1 MNSYFNDIT
10 FTQINR
16 RLEELRKCKNK
27 SNVRDGWIKFMRKA
41 LGISLENL
49 SKLSGA
55 SISAIHQSE
64 KREVEDKISIS
75 TLKKYA
81 EAMDC
86 ELVYF
91 FAPKE
96 ELKTLIKNK
105 ALTKARASL
114 LSADLHMKL
123 EAQKIEGDLEE
134 QIERLAM
141 KLIEKGDI
149 W

>member
-1 MNSYFNDIT
+1 MSSKFNDIS
-10 FTQINR
+10 FIQINR
-16 RLEELRKCKNK
+16 RLEDLRKFKHK
-27 SNVRDGWIKFMRKA
+27 SVVRDGWIKFMRKA
-41 LGISLENL
+41 FGLSAEAL
-49 SKLSGA
+49 SKLSDA
-55 SISAIHQSE
+55 SKSAINQAERRE
-64 KREVEDKISIS
+64 KEGKINLE

-86 ELVYF
+86 ELVYYF
-91 FAPKE
+91 LPKD

-105 ALTKARASL
+105 AYTKARTSL

-123 EAQKIEGDLEE
+123 EDQKVEGDINE
-134 QIERLAM
+134 QIESLAM